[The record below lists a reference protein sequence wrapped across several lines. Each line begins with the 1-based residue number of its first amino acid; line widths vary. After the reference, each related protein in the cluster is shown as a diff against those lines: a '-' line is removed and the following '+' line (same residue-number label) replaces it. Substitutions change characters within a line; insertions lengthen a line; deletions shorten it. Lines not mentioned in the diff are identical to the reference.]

1 MKSESISSAKNNLSA
16 LIKQVQ
22 GGDPV
27 LITDRGVPVARLES
41 VQLGAGVP
49 PRIVALAQTGLV
61 RLPRH
66 QPDASWLDLPL
77 PSASPGASASELLL
91 HERRQGR

>member
-1 MKSESISSAKNNLSA
+1 MASESISSAKNNLSA

-22 GGDPV
+22 GGDPI

-49 PRIVALAQTGLV
+49 ARVVALAQVGLV
-61 RLPRH
+61 RLPLH
-66 QPDASWLDLPL
+66 EPDVAWLDLPL
-77 PSASPGASASELLL
+77 PAVAAGTTASDVLIA
-91 HERRQGR
+91 ERRQGR

>member
-1 MKSESISSAKNNLSA
+1 MSHESISSAKNNLSA

-49 PRIVALAQTGLV
+49 PRIVALAQSGLV

-66 QPDASWLDLPL
+66 DPDTSWLDLPL
-77 PSASPGASASELLL
+77 PAPVAGPTASELLL
-91 HERRQGR
+91 EERRHGR